1 MPAYPR
7 HEIVADDHVGV
18 YHCITRC
25 VRRAF
30 LCGIDLVSGKN
41 HDHRKQWIRERLQ
54 TLASVFGIEVCG
66 YAVMSNHLHAV
77 LRVRPDLAQAW
88 TDDEVALRWRRL
100 FPVRDQTTGQ
110 PTEPEEHD
118 LDMIT
123 SDPAGSL
130 SSVAGW
136 RVSPGSCAA

>member
-30 LCGIDLVSGKN
+30 LCGVDLVSGKN
-41 HDHRKQWIRERLQ
+41 HNHRKQWIRERLQ

-77 LRVRPDLAQAW
+77 LRVRPDLAQVPGP
-88 TDDEVALRWRRL
+88 TTRL
-100 FPVRDQTTGQ
+100 PSAGDVFFQFAIRP
-110 PTEPEEHD
+110 
-118 LDMIT
+118 
-123 SDPAGSL
+123 PA
-130 SSVAGW
+130 
-136 RVSPGSCAA
+136 SPPNPKSTISP